1 MFIKT
6 ESYTIN
12 TDRITH
18 AETNADE
25 TVSIFMAGNAKPLSM
40 SRQEAEELFRMAGRQ
55 TLPSVFRKESQQ
67 SAG

>member
-6 ESYTIN
+6 ENYTIN

-18 AETNADE
+18 AEVNADE
-25 TVSIFMAGNAKPLSM
+25 TVSIYMAGDNKALSI

-55 TLPSVFRKESQQ
+55 TLPSVFRKENQN
-67 SAG
+67 AA